1 MAFSPDGRLLVTAGR
16 DQDVIVWDVERGVEA
31 VRIEEAQSASVADAR
46 FSPDGRWLV
55 TAGPNSARVWTAD
68 GRLLWSL
75 YGPKAP
81 LTAVAFEPDSRTIV
95 SREEGGVVRRH
106 VCELCGDLG
115 ELTSLAEA
123 RLRRTNGSLTEEERA
138 RYLG

>member
-1 MAFSPDGRLLVTAGR
+1 MDDLSGPSTAR
-16 DQDVIVWDVERGVEA
+16 R
-31 VRIEEAQSASVADAR
+31 R
-46 FSPDGRWLV
+46 
-55 TAGPNSARVWTAD
+55 
-68 GRLLWSL
+68 
-75 YGPKAP
+75 P